1 MKMKF
6 LVSLF
11 FFTNCFRELHSNTE
25 NRNHLGQWRLDVIK
39 LLFHSNFQKI
49 YLKKIKNNT
58 SKLQLFVTFSF
69 AFVSLHVRKILFRL
83 TAKKSTNI
91 MPVR

>member
-58 SKLQLFVTFSF
+58 SKLQLFLTLLTDLEMLSLLSPCMYGKFC
-69 AFVSLHVRKILFRL
+69 FV
-83 TAKKSTNI
+83 
-91 MPVR
+91 

>member
-58 SKLQLFVTFSF
+58 SKLQLFVTLLTDLEMLSLLSPCMYGKFC
-69 AFVSLHVRKILFRL
+69 FV
-83 TAKKSTNI
+83 
-91 MPVR
+91 